1 MYSLKTKTL
10 LNNLLSYVFG
20 IFLIYFINFMID
32 RPITIFISDT
42 SATLATSAT
51 SDTTATS
58 YIEDK
63 SVIQM
68 NKNIQTKCFMC

>member
-1 MYSLKTKTL
+1 
-10 LNNLLSYVFG
+10 
-20 IFLIYFINFMID
+20 MID

>member
-42 SATLATSAT
+42 SATSAT